1 MEIFKEVLNYEMF
14 MTTYLTFL
22 ITYIGLSLTYQ
33 SNFIPADKPSKLH
46 THINIHT
53 FRIRKV
59 VFLKQQKPYGLQD
72 YANAF
77 K

>member
-22 ITYIGLSLTYQ
+22 ITYFDLSLTYY
-33 SNFIPADKPSKLH
+33 SNFIPADKPSKFH
-46 THINIHT
+46 NHINIHT
-53 FRIRKV
+53 FRVRKV
-59 VFLKQQKPYGLQD
+59 IFLKQRKPYGFQD